1 VKVENSSNRS
11 YRTGRQTLLGVNHQA
26 ALEMVGQNRGHMDSE
41 ESKHRQ
47 STKGVAAKEGRYA
60 NFFQVGHNAF
70 EFLLEF
76 GQQDRGI
83 HTRIYVSPQYARVL
97 SDLLIETLRQHER
110 EFGVKPDRE
119 PRPS

>member
-1 VKVENSSNRS
+1 
-11 YRTGRQTLLGVNHQA
+11 
-26 ALEMVGQNRGHMDSE
+26 MDPE
-41 ESKHRQ
+41 EPKHRQ
-47 STKGVAAKEGRYA
+47 STRGTGAKEGRYA

-70 EFLLEF
+70 EFLIEF

-97 SDLLIETLRQHER
+97 SDLLAEALAQHER
-110 EFGVKPDRE
+110 EFQGKQGGG

>member
-1 VKVENSSNRS
+1 
-11 YRTGRQTLLGVNHQA
+11 
-26 ALEMVGQNRGHMDSE
+26 MDSE
-41 ESKHRQ
+41 EPKYRPSSKGA
-47 STKGVAAKEGRYA
+47 SAKEGRYA

-97 SDLLIETLRQHER
+97 SELLIETLRQHELEFELKQGR
-110 EFGVKPDRE
+110 ER
-119 PRPS
+119 RPS

>member
-1 VKVENSSNRS
+1 
-11 YRTGRQTLLGVNHQA
+11 
-26 ALEMVGQNRGHMDSE
+26 MDSE
-41 ESKHRQ
+41 EPKHRQ
-47 STKGVAAKEGRYA
+47 SGKGFSAKEGRYA

-97 SDLLIETLRQHER
+97 SDLLLETLRQHER
-110 EFGVKPDRE
+110 EFKAETGPD

>member
-1 VKVENSSNRS
+1 
-11 YRTGRQTLLGVNHQA
+11 
-26 ALEMVGQNRGHMDSE
+26 MDSE
-41 ESKHRQ
+41 DSKHRQ
-47 STKGVAAKEGRYA
+47 STKSASTKEGRYA

-97 SDLLIETLRQHER
+97 SDLLLETLRQHER
-110 EFGVKPDRE
+110 EFKAKTGPD

>member
-1 VKVENSSNRS
+1 
-11 YRTGRQTLLGVNHQA
+11 
-26 ALEMVGQNRGHMDSE
+26 MDSE
-41 ESKHRQ
+41 DSKHRQ
-47 STKGVAAKEGRYA
+47 STKSASTKEGRYA
-60 NFFQVGHNAF
+60 SFFQVGHNAF

-97 SDLLIETLRQHER
+97 SDLLLETLRQHER
-110 EFGVKPDRE
+110 EFKAKIGPD

>member
-1 VKVENSSNRS
+1 
-11 YRTGRQTLLGVNHQA
+11 
-26 ALEMVGQNRGHMDSE
+26 MDSE
-41 ESKHRQ
+41 ESKRRQ
-47 STKGVAAKEGRYA
+47 SKGAKEGRYA
-60 NFFQVGHNAF
+60 NFFQIGHNAF

-97 SDLLIETLRQHER
+97 SDLLLETLRQHEH
-110 EFGVKPDRE
+110 EFEVKQSRE

>member
-1 VKVENSSNRS
+1 M
-11 YRTGRQTLLGVNHQA
+11 GVT
-26 ALEMVGQNRGHMDSE
+26 EGSMDSE
-41 ESKHRQ
+41 ESKHHRQ
-47 STKGVAAKEGRYA
+47 SAKGVAAKEGRYA

-97 SDLLIETLRQHER
+97 SELLIETLRQHECQF
-110 EFGVKPDRE
+110 EVKQRQD

>member
-1 VKVENSSNRS
+1 
-11 YRTGRQTLLGVNHQA
+11 
-26 ALEMVGQNRGHMDSE
+26 MDSE
-41 ESKHRQ
+41 ESKRRQ
-47 STKGVAAKEGRYA
+47 PKGGKEGRYA
-60 NFFQVGHNAF
+60 NFFQIGHNAF

-97 SDLLIETLRQHER
+97 SDLLIETLRQHEH
-110 EFGVKPDRE
+110 EVGFKQSRE

>member
-1 VKVENSSNRS
+1 MTDS
-11 YRTGRQTLLGVNHQA
+11 
-26 ALEMVGQNRGHMDSE
+26 MDAE
-41 ESKHRQ
+41 EPKHRP
-47 STKGVAAKEGRYA
+47 STKGASTKEGRYA
-60 NFFQVGHNAF
+60 NFFQIGHNPF

-110 EFGVKPDRE
+110 EFGLNQGRE

>member
-1 VKVENSSNRS
+1 
-11 YRTGRQTLLGVNHQA
+11 
-26 ALEMVGQNRGHMDSE
+26 MVGQNRGHMDSE

>member
-1 VKVENSSNRS
+1 M
-11 YRTGRQTLLGVNHQA
+11 A
-26 ALEMVGQNRGHMDSE
+26 SE
-41 ESKHRQ
+41 ESKVRKL
-47 STKGVAAKEGRYA
+47 KGSSAKEGRYA

-70 EFLLEF
+70 EFLIEF

-110 EFGVKPDRE
+110 EFEGKQGGGP
-119 PRPS
+119 PPS

>member
-1 VKVENSSNRS
+1 
-11 YRTGRQTLLGVNHQA
+11 
-26 ALEMVGQNRGHMDSE
+26 MDAE
-41 ESKHRQ
+41 EPKHRPPAK
-47 STKGVAAKEGRYA
+47 THGAKEGRYA

-70 EFLLEF
+70 EFLIEF

-97 SDLLIETLRQHER
+97 ADLLAETLGQYDR
-110 EFGVKPDRE
+110 EFHGKLGGG